1 MRNAVKSR
9 NLLIISASV
18 QILKRDFRFFKSF
31 KLLIASS
38 ATRFCPF
45 FPINNFWIENRYF
58 CDGELHTYYLTYIRV
73 RARAQAIRAHAFF
86 RNFCRFRD
94 AALRISK
101 LGLKC

>member
-1 MRNAVKSR
+1 MKNAVETR

-31 KLLIASS
+31 KLLIVSS

-58 CDGELHTYYLTYIRV
+58 CDGELRTYYLTYIRV
-73 RARAQAIRAHAFF
+73 RARAQVYTRTPF
-86 RNFCRFRD
+86 
-94 AALRISK
+94 LRIFAVFGT
-101 LGLKC
+101 GL